1 MLDNITKRRIDDCR
15 DILVGKLPDP
25 KSQIEQI
32 TIALI
37 YKFMDDMDK
46 EAIELG
52 GKAKFFSDY
61 ILPDPNNP
69 EKQITIPF
77 EKYSW
82 DNLFDTKVSASEM
95 LKLYS
100 EAIER
105 MVKNP
110 NIPDLFANIFKNAYL
125 PYRDPE
131 TLKMFLKT
139 ISEFEYTH
147 SEKLGDAFEYLLS
160 VMGSQGDAGQFR
172 TPRHIIDFLVAA
184 VDPGKNDTI
193 LDPACGTA
201 GFLISAFKH
210 IKEQNN
216 NTLTPDEQ
224 KKLIKNFVGYDISP
238 DMVRLSLVNLYLH
251 GFSDPHIFE
260 YDSLSSEERWDETFD
275 VVLANPPFMSPKG
288 GIRPHKKFTISS
300 NRSEV
305 LFVDYIAEHLNPKG
319 RAGIIVPE
327 GIIFQSG
334 TAYKALRKMLVEK
347 YLYAVVSLPAGV
359 FNPYSGVKTSIL
371 LMDADLAQKTKDVLF
386 VKIDNDGY
394 GLGSQRNAVKG
405 GQLEEAIDILKTF
418 RQNCIESKL
427 FENSIL
433 AQAVSKTEIGKSG
446 DYNLSGERYKKLFVT
461 DSTFPMVELS
471 DETIFKV
478 ISGGTPSSEIEEYW
492 NGDINW
498 ATLADLPSSE
508 LISNITETK
517 RKITDKGLKNSS
529 AKVLPVDSILVST
542 RATIGRIAIN
552 KEECSTNQGF
562 KNIIINDFNKA
573 NTYYIALMMT
583 KLVDKMNSMATGGT
597 FKELSS
603 TSFRTL
609 EIPLPPLPV
618 QEQIVA
624 EIESYHKII
633 DGAKMVVE
641 NYKPRIEIDPSWE
654 MVELNS
660 ICDVRDGT
668 HDSPKYVEEGFPLIT
683 SKNIKDGKIDFDNV
697 NLISKKDLELINKR
711 SKVDD
716 GDIIMPMIGTI
727 GNPIVV
733 NKDREFGIKNV
744 ALIKFHNDSKV
755 NRVYLKNIL
764 DSEYF
769 SKYYQRQASGS
780 TQKFISLGFI
790 RAIKIPLP
798 SNEIQ
803 QQIVF
808 QIEKEQ
814 ALVNANKELIKI
826 YEQKIKDRIA
836 KVWGEKEK
844 KIVSKKLN
852 NDLYLAIMLKQMERK
867 IQLNYG
873 EVATQKTVFHLNTF
887 TNQKLDYPFINSN
900 YGTYSYQLKDDLL
913 KNPYLTKTKKGN
925 GDVFVVASSKENEV
939 LEALSNP
946 ENKDFVNAINEVLN
960 IYQSPL
966 INKET
971 ENIELLNT
979 VSKVIL
985 DKQTTDLEAVY
996 KGMEDWEIN
1005 QNGFKTKADKFT
1017 KARTK
1022 KMILL
1027 IEKLGLVEKLI
1038 K

>member
-1 MLDNITKRRIDDCR
+1 MLDNITKRRIDNCR

-61 ILPDPNNP
+61 TLPDPNNP
-69 EKQITIPF
+69 EKQIIVPF

-82 DNLFDTKVSASEM
+82 DNLFDTKVNASEM

-100 EAIER
+100 EAIEG

-210 IKEQNN
+210 IKQQNN

-260 YDSLSSEERWDETFD
+260 YDSLSSEQRWDETFD

-319 RAGIIVPE
+319 KAGIIVPE

-371 LMDADLAQKTKDVLF
+371 LMDADLAKKTKDILF

-394 GLGSQRNAVKG
+394 GLGAQRNAVKG
-405 GQLEEAIDILKTF
+405 GQLEEAVETLKTF
-418 RQNCIESKL
+418 RQNCNEGKF
-427 FENSIL
+427 FENTTL
-433 AQAVSKTEIGKSG
+433 AQVVSKTVIGKSD
-446 DYNLSGERYKKLFVT
+446 DYNLSGERYKI
-461 DSTFPMVELS
+461 SQELS
-471 DETIFKV
+471 HVKYDIVSIGDVFKTS
-478 ISGGTPSSEIEEYW
+478 SGGTPLKKYEDEFYKNGTIPWLRSGEVAQGYIHKAEIY
-492 NGDINW
+492 
-498 ATLADLPSSE
+498 
-508 LISNITETK
+508 
-517 RKITDKGLKNSS
+517 ITDAALKESS
-529 AKVLPVDSILVST
+529 AKLFPVDTVLVAMYGATAGQVGILKFE
-542 RATIGRIAIN
+542 A
-552 KEECSTNQGF
+552 STNQAVCGIF
-562 KNIIINDFNKA
+562 PNEKAIPEYLYLIIKSQKEYLISLSGGGAQPNISQKIIRDLK
-573 NTYYIALMMT
+573 
-583 KLVDKMNSMATGGT
+583 
-597 FKELSS
+597 
-603 TSFRTL
+603 
-609 EIPLPPLPV
+609 IPLPALSV
-618 QEQIVA
+618 QKEIVA
-624 EIESYHKII
+624 EIESY
-633 DGAKMVVE
+633 
-641 NYKPRIEIDPSWE
+641 
-654 MVELNS
+654 
-660 ICDVRDGT
+660 
-668 HDSPKYVEEGFPLIT
+668 
-683 SKNIKDGKIDFDNV
+683 
-697 NLISKKDLELINKR
+697 
-711 SKVDD
+711 
-716 GDIIMPMIGTI
+716 
-727 GNPIVV
+727 
-733 NKDREFGIKNV
+733 
-744 ALIKFHNDSKV
+744 
-755 NRVYLKNIL
+755 
-764 DSEYF
+764 
-769 SKYYQRQASGS
+769 Q
-780 TQKFISLGFI
+780 
-790 RAIKIPLP
+790 
-798 SNEIQ
+798 NEIERQ
-803 QQIVF
+803 KKLI
-808 QIEKEQ
+808 INYEK
-814 ALVNANKELIKI
+814 
-826 YEQKIKDRIA
+826 KIKDRIGM
-836 KVWGEKEK
+836 VWGEKEQ
-844 KIVSKKLN
+844 IVVSEKLS
-852 NDLYLAIMLKQMERK
+852 NDLYIAMMLKQMERK

-887 TNQKLDYPFINSN
+887 TNQKLDYPFMNSN

-925 GDVFVVASSKENEV
+925 GEVFVVTSSKENEV

-946 ENKDFVNAINEVLN
+946 DNKDFVNAINEVLN

-985 DKQTTDLEAVY
+985 DKQTSDLEAIY
-996 KGMEDWEIN
+996 KGMENWEIN
-1005 QNGFKTKADKFT
+1005 QNGYKTKADKFT
-1017 KARTK
+1017 KAKTK
-1022 KMILL
+1022 KMIGL
-1027 IEKLGLVEKLI
+1027 IDKLGLTSKLL
-1038 K
+1038 KK

>member
-1 MLDNITKRRIDDCR
+1 MLDNVTKRRIDDCR

-61 ILPDPNNP
+61 SIPDPNDS
-69 EKQITIPF
+69 KKKIVVPF

-82 DNLFDTKVSASEM
+82 DNLFDTKVSATEM

-100 EAIER
+100 EAIEG

-110 NIPDLFANIFKNAYL
+110 NIPELFSNIFKNAYL

-184 VDPGKNDTI
+184 VDPNKNDTI

-216 NTLTPDEQ
+216 NKLTPDEQ
-224 KKLIKNFVGYDISP
+224 KRLIKNFVGYDISP

-251 GFSDPHIFE
+251 GFSDPHIHE
-260 YDSLSSEERWDETFD
+260 YDSLSSEDRWNETFD

-334 TAYKALRKMLVEK
+334 TAYKALRKMLVDK

-371 LMDADLAQKTKDVLF
+371 LMDADLAKKTKDILF

-405 GQLEEAIDILKTF
+405 GQLEEAVTTLKTF
-418 RQNCIESKL
+418 RQNCIDSKL
-427 FENSIL
+427 FENSTL
-433 AQAVSKTEIGKSG
+433 AQAVSKTEVGKSG
-446 DYNLSGERYKKLFVT
+446 DYNLSGERYKI
-461 DSTFPMVELS
+461 SQELS
-471 DETIFKV
+471 NIKDEIVSIGDIFTTS
-478 ISGGTPSSEIEEYW
+478 SGGTPLKKYEDEYYQNGTIPWLRSGEVAQGYIHEAEIY
-492 NGDINW
+492 
-498 ATLADLPSSE
+498 
-508 LISNITETK
+508 ITEEA
-517 RKITDKGLKNSS
+517 LKKSS
-529 AKVLPVDSILVST
+529 AKLFPINTVLVAMYGATAGQVGILKFE
-542 RATIGRIAIN
+542 A
-552 KEECSTNQGF
+552 STNQAVCGILPND
-562 KNIIINDFNKA
+562 KAIPEYLYLIIKSQKEYLISLSGGGAQPNISQKIIRDLK
-573 NTYYIALMMT
+573 
-583 KLVDKMNSMATGGT
+583 
-597 FKELSS
+597 
-603 TSFRTL
+603 
-609 EIPLPPLPV
+609 IPLPPLSV
-618 QEQIVA
+618 QKEIVA
-624 EIESYHKII
+624 EIESYQ
-633 DGAKMVVE
+633 
-641 NYKPRIEIDPSWE
+641 
-654 MVELNS
+654 
-660 ICDVRDGT
+660 
-668 HDSPKYVEEGFPLIT
+668 
-683 SKNIKDGKIDFDNV
+683 
-697 NLISKKDLELINKR
+697 
-711 SKVDD
+711 
-716 GDIIMPMIGTI
+716 
-727 GNPIVV
+727 
-733 NKDREFGIKNV
+733 
-744 ALIKFHNDSKV
+744 
-755 NRVYLKNIL
+755 
-764 DSEYF
+764 SE
-769 SKYYQRQASGS
+769 
-780 TQKFISLGFI
+780 
-790 RAIKIPLP
+790 
-798 SNEIQ
+798 
-803 QQIVF
+803 
-808 QIEKEQ
+808 IEKQ
-814 ALVNANKELIKI
+814 KKLII
-826 YEQKIKDRIA
+826 EYEQKIKDRIG

-844 KIVSKKLN
+844 TVVRKLS
-852 NDLYLAIMLKQMERK
+852 NDLYLAMMLKQMEKK

-887 TNQKLDYPFINSN
+887 TNQKLDYLFINSN
-900 YGTYSYQLKDDLL
+900 YGTYSYQLKDDLV
-913 KNPYLTKTKKGN
+913 KNPYLSKIKKGS
-925 GDVFVVASSKENEV
+925 GEVFVVTSSKENEV
-939 LEALSNP
+939 LEALSDP
-946 ENKDFVNAINEVLN
+946 ENKEFVDAINEVLK
-960 IYQSPL
+960 IYQTPL

-979 VSKVIL
+979 ISKVIL
-985 DKQTTDLEAVY
+985 DKQSTDLEIVY
-996 KGMEDWEIN
+996 AGMQEWKIE
-1005 QNGFKTKADKFT
+1005 QNGFTTKADKFIKAKT
-1017 KARTK
+1017 KR
-1022 KMILL
+1022 MIDL
-1027 IEKLGLVEKLI
+1027 IVKLGLVGKLI